1 MSHENVTENSK
12 NNALLPS
19 MRKKTSHNPSAWKT
33 IMNSVP
39 NDAIPCHSC
48 RAHTKTISVLATCK
62 DLVISGSFDNL
73 LKVIDNILL
82 I

>member
-1 MSHENVTENSK
+1 
-12 NNALLPS
+12 
-19 MRKKTSHNPSAWKT
+19 
-33 IMNSVP
+33 MNSVP

-73 LKVIDNILL
+73 LKVIDKILL